1 MVSQEM
7 DKVYDPKL
15 VEEKWLEHWLKANLF
30 HAEPG
35 PNQSKG
41 GSNNFSIV
49 IPPPNV
55 TGSLHMGHALN
66 NTLQDILVRYQR
78 MKGLNVLWVPG
89 TDHAGIATQ
98 NVVERELKK
107 EGKKRQDLGREAFI
121 QEVWKWK
128 EKHGNHIIHQLKKLG
143 ASCDWSRERFTMDEG
158 LSRAVREAFVRLHEK
173 KLIYRDLY
181 LINWC
186 PRCLTAL
193 SDIEVEHQE
202 TNGFLWFIR
211 YPCSPSP
218 LAGEGGG
225 EGEQVIVATTRP
237 ETLLGDTAVAVH
249 PEDPRYKKLIGKKLT
264 LPLVNREI
272 LIIAD
277 HRVDKEFGT
286 GAVKV
291 TPAHDLNDFIFG
303 NDHKLERINVLT
315 PDAKMNENAI
325 HFQGLDRFECRK
337 QIVAELEEK
346 GFLVK
351 TEPHKLSVGHC
362 YRCKTVVEPYLSLQ
376 WFVKTKPLA
385 ERALKAVQGGETKFH
400 PENWTKVYEQWMEN
414 IKDWCISRQIWW
426 GHRIPAWYCE
436 CGEIIV
442 ARETPQ
448 HCTKCSSKNLKQ
460 EEDVLDTWFSSG
472 LWPFSTLGWPDQTPE
487 LKAFYPTSV
496 LVTGFDIIFFWVA
509 RMMMFGLEFMNNVP
523 FKDVYIHALVRDAQG
538 QKMSKSK
545 GNVIDPL
552 SVMDRFGT
560 DAFRFTLA
568 ALAAQG
574 RDVKL
579 SDEIV
584 EGYRN
589 FCNKIWNAARYSLG
603 KLEASGGTRET
614 ETCHPEQRE
623 GSPENSG
630 GRFFRYAQNDKNM
643 TGPEASIHKWILT
656 VWDRTLVS
664 VHEALENYHFDE
676 AAKTLYQFF
685 WHNFCDWY
693 LEFSKIRFNPIVLK
707 HLLESSM
714 RALHPFIPFITEEI
728 WQRLRDKNSPQ
739 SIVLAAFPK
748 PEGWKFEKEALDV
761 QRLIEVITALRNI
774 RGENQ
779 IPVKSEIS
787 PIFYSQKKELRLLI
801 ESHEDLLTRL
811 TNSKTSQWSDQKVS
825 PKKMAHAALSG
836 LDIYVSLEGLV
847 DFGLEKKRLEKEIAK
862 LKEDMERR
870 QKRLSDQ
877 NFVARADADVVEQ
890 ERQKVQDNQIK
901 MTRLEETLRNIQ

>member
-1 MVSQEM
+1 MPQAPMTDHEIP
-7 DKVYDPKL
+7 KVYDPKL
-15 VEEKWLEHWLKANLF
+15 VEEKWSDSWLKQNIF
-30 HAEPG
+30 HAELG
-35 PNQSKG
+35 PNKSQDRSK
-41 GSNNFSIV
+41 NFSIV

-107 EGKKRQDLGREAFI
+107 EGKKRQDLGREKFI

-202 TNGFLWFIR
+202 VNGFLWHIR
-211 YPCSPSP
+211 Y
-218 LAGEGGG
+218 GEI
-225 EGEQVIVATTRP
+225 VVATTRP

-249 PEDPRYKKLIGKKLT
+249 PEDPRYKNLIGQKLI

-291 TPAHDLNDFIFG
+291 TPAHDFNDFIFG

-315 PDAKMNENAI
+315 PDAKMNENAM
-325 HFQGLDRFECRK
+325 HFQRLDRFECRK

-385 ERALKAVQGGETKFH
+385 EKALEAVRQGRTKFH

-414 IKDWCISRQIWW
+414 IKDWCVSRQIWW
-426 GHRIPAWYCE
+426 GHRIPAWYCIPPQPPLKLRG
-436 CGEIIV
+436 GEGGICPPIV
-442 ARETPQ
+442 SRETPTQ
-448 HCTKCSSKNLKQ
+448 CPTCGSKNLRQ

-472 LWPFSTLGWPDQTPE
+472 LWPFSTLGWPDQTTE
-487 LKAFYPTSV
+487 LKTFYPTSV

-509 RMMMFGLEFMNNVP
+509 RMMMFGLEFMNDVP

-589 FCNKIWNAARYSLG
+589 FCNKIWNAARFTIIQ
-603 KLEASGGTRET
+603 LENVGAGSARPHVTSISGARTAPLQAHDLSTLDR
-614 ETCHPEQRE
+614 
-623 GSPENSG
+623 
-630 GRFFRYAQNDKNM
+630 
-643 TGPEASIHKWILT
+643 WILT
-656 VWDRTLVS
+656 VWDQMLAS
-664 VHEALENYHFDE
+664 VHEAIENYHFDD
-676 AAKTLYQFF
+676 AAKLLYQFF

-693 LEFSKIRFNPIVLK
+693 LEFSKIRFNPVVLH

-728 WQRLRDKNSPQ
+728 WQRLRDKDSPQ
-739 SIVLAAFPK
+739 SIVTASFPK
-748 PEGWKFEKEALDV
+748 PEGWKFEKERLDV
-761 QRLIEVITALRNI
+761 QKLIEVITALRNI

-787 PIFYSQKKELRLLI
+787 PIFYSQKQELRSLI
-801 ESHEDLLTRL
+801 ESHADLLTRL
-811 TNSKTSQWSDQKVS
+811 TNSKTPQWSDQKVL
-825 PKKMAHAALSG
+825 PKKMAHAVLLD
-836 LDIYVSLEGLV
+836 LDIYVPLEGLV
-847 DFGLEKKRLEKEIAK
+847 DFDLERKRLEKEIAK
-862 LKEDMERR
+862 LKEDTERR
-870 QKRLSDQ
+870 EKRLADQ
-877 NFVARADADVVEQ
+877 NFVARAEADIVGQ
-890 ERQKVQDNQIK
+890 ERQKVQDNQVK
-901 MTRLEETLRNIQ
+901 LVRLQETFKNIQ